1 MMGWG
6 TLLYILILEGK
17 NMKHL
22 IVCFETGGSTKK
34 NRKSEEEKRL
44 GWKDKLI

>member
-6 TLLYILILEGK
+6 TMLYILILEGK

-22 IVCFETGGSTKK
+22 IVCFETEGSTKK
-34 NRKSEEEKRL
+34 IENQKKK
-44 GWKDKLI
+44 KDWDGKIN